1 MPDDDTG
8 LDWLDE
14 LAGDDAEAALR
25 AAMDHAPVLLGTPGV
40 VPALLLDP
48 RWDPERRMRLFEA
61 LLEHARLDRESG
73 GRLGERFLAEARGT
87 IDGLAASGGLDL
99 ETALS
104 LARAYARAEIDAPE
118 ALASF
123 LLASIADEAKSRGC
137 PGDLDAELDG
147 LRQEAEGDTYRLH
160 AMLEDLLGLLPAP
173 LRPGFVHRVAGRDE
187 TWCGRL
193 ALYWLLDTASE
204 VRLAAAGGLGERARR
219 GSLDPGSAAALPLI
233 RSWLPADG
241 TRPLLDTA
249 LREARQR
256 GPVGPLDEHGMRRL
270 QLFGTVPDGTGG
282 QSFAAALEGGNGPAA
297 ALVLLK
303 TGEGVKDA
311 FLAQGDGIEDVVPS
325 HVAESGGFEVV
336 WPALETVLAA
346 ALADGLITGRPPA
359 AGLLDVAGAC
369 GLADLRPRPTGV
381 PEWAALADPGGEVA
395 GLSASERSVLVDRSA
410 QWTLDHE
417 LVSTWSEGTAVV
429 DEALDEAPGPR
440 QLETALW
447 TRLEERRGYWAL
459 LMLRTA
465 HVLRAGNRC
474 GEWQSFAATAA
485 ALLDGWPLKKVPIME
500 HVLSASIAAWQVE
513 EYGLAIGV
521 PDEDAWPGDE

>member
-14 LAGDDAEAALR
+14 LAGDDAEATIR
-25 AAMDHAPVLLGTPGV
+25 AATEHAPVLLGTPGV
-40 VPALLLDP
+40 VPTLLLDP

-61 LLEHARLDRESG
+61 LVEYARLDRESG
-73 GRLGERFLAEARGT
+73 GRLGERFLAEAHGA

-104 LARAYARAEIDAPE
+104 LARTYARAEIDAPE

-123 LLASIADEAKSRGC
+123 LLASIADEAESRGVS
-137 PGDLDAELDG
+137 GDLDAELDA
-147 LRQEAEGDTYRLH
+147 LRREAEGDTYRLY

-173 LRPGFVHRVAGRDE
+173 LRPGFVHRVAGWDE
-187 TWCGRL
+187 AWCGRL

-204 VRLAAAGGLGERARR
+204 IRLAAAGGLGERALR
-219 GSLDPGSAAALPLI
+219 GTLEPGSAAALPLV

-241 TRPLLDTA
+241 TLPLLDSA
-249 LREARQR
+249 LREARLR
-256 GPVGPLDEHGMRRL
+256 GPVGPLEEHGLRRL

-282 QSFAAALEGGNGPAA
+282 QSFAAALESGDGPAA
-297 ALVLLK
+297 ALVLLR
-303 TGEGVKDA
+303 TGEGVKEA

-325 HVAESGGFEVV
+325 HVAESGGFEVA

-346 ALADGLITGRPPA
+346 ALADGLLTGRPPA
-359 AGLLDVAGAC
+359 PGLLDVAGAC
-369 GLADLRPRPTGV
+369 GLADLRPRPMGV
-381 PEWAALADPGGEVA
+381 PEWTALADPGGEVA
-395 GLSASERSVLVDRSA
+395 GLSASERRVLVGRSA

-429 DEALDEAPGPR
+429 DEALDDAPGPR
-440 QLETALW
+440 QLQAALW

-465 HVLRAGNRC
+465 HVLRAGSRG
-474 GEWQSFAATAA
+474 GEWRSFAATAA
-485 ALLDGWPLKKVPIME
+485 ALLDGWALKEVPIME

-513 EYGLAIGV
+513 EYGLAIGL
-521 PDEDAWPGDE
+521 PDEDAWPGAE